1 MVDITGV
8 GSIFEFGTTIINRIW
23 PDAQEAEKA
32 KLSILLAEIDTAH
45 RERMAQAETNTAQ
58 AQSSNFFVS
67 GARPAMLWCC
77 VFIFAYSYILYPTA
91 VFIVA
96 LCDASLVVPRLALD
110 EAVWNLIFGLLGLG
124 LIGARSYDKAKGTAK

>member
-1 MVDITGV
+1 MADITGI
-8 GSIFEFGTTIINRIW
+8 GSIFEFGTSVINRIW
-23 PDAQEAEKA
+23 PDAQESEKA

-58 AQSSNFFVS
+58 AQNPSIFVS
-67 GARPAMLWCC
+67 GARPALLWCC
-77 VFIFAYSYILYPTA
+77 VLIFFYSYILYPTA
-91 VFIVA
+91 VFVVA
-96 LCDASLVVPRLALD
+96 LCDASLIVPRLALD

>member
-1 MVDITGV
+1 MADLTGI
-8 GSIFEFGTTIINRIW
+8 GSLFEFGTAVINRIW

-32 KLSILLAEIDTAH
+32 KLAVLLAEIDVAH
-45 RERMAQAETNTAQ
+45 RERVAQIETNTAQ
-58 AQSSNFFVS
+58 AQNSNLFVS
-67 GARPAMLWCC
+67 GARPALLWCC
-77 VFIFAYSYILYPTA
+77 VLIFAYSYIIYPTA

-124 LIGARSYDKAKGTAK
+124 LIGARSVEKVKGVAK